1 MNFLTND
8 QKAAIGGDSVFEFE
22 TCIGIGGATVIVR
35 MAYEYDASGTY
46 NETIDSIRNASGYPL
61 MDYLEEETID
71 ELCILGC
78 KLLIESKQEEY

>member
-1 MNFLTND
+1 MLTQD
-8 QKAAIGGDSVFEFE
+8 QLNLIGGDSVFEFE
-22 TCIGIGGATVIVR
+22 TCLGIGGATVIVR

-61 MDYLEEETID
+61 MDYLDESVIN

-78 KLLIESKQEEY
+78 KLLNESKQDEY

>member
-1 MNFLTND
+1 MLTQD
-8 QKAAIGGDSVFEFE
+8 QLNTIGGDSVFEFE
-22 TCIGIGGATVIVR
+22 TTIGIGSETVIVR
-35 MAYEYDASGTY
+35 MAYEYDYSGTY
-46 NETIDSIRNASGYPL
+46 NETIDTVRSGSGYPL

>member
-1 MNFLTND
+1 MLTQNQLD
-8 QKAAIGGDSVFEFE
+8 TIGGSRVFEFE
-22 TCIGIGGATVIVR
+22 TTIGFGSASVIVR

-46 NETIDSIRNASGYPL
+46 NETIDSVRNASGYPL

-78 KLLIESKQEEY
+78 KLLVESKQEEY

>member
-1 MNFLTND
+1 MLTQD
-8 QKAAIGGDSVFEFE
+8 QKDSIGGDATFEFE
-22 TCIGIGGATVIVR
+22 TTIGCGNGTVIVK
-35 MAYEYDASGTY
+35 MSYEYDASGAY

-61 MDYLEEETID
+61 MDYLDESVID

>member
-1 MNFLTND
+1 MLTQD
-8 QKAAIGGDSVFEFE
+8 QKNSIGGDATFEFE
-22 TCIGIGGATVIVR
+22 TTIGCGNGTVIVK
-35 MAYEYDASGTY
+35 MSYEYDASGAY

-61 MDYLEEETID
+61 MDYLDESVID